1 MPSPKQVKKYYYI
14 NNSKQRVTVSIS
26 NQEQGV
32 IATTTVEHI
41 STDSCGYT
49 TAVHAVFK
57 DFCKRFKIAIK
68 ILQIRYFG
76 QKNPQPK
83 SIESNQKNQK
93 GYWYFKIT
101 AGRDL
106 MGVKSE

>member
-26 NQEQGV
+26 NQSQGV
-32 IATTTVEHI
+32 IATTIVEHI

-57 DFCKRFKIAIK
+57 DFCKRFKIKDKVPRVTKKVIENWENSLDS
-68 ILQIRYFG
+68 IYQMYLPQIQEQYP
-76 QKNPQPK
+76 NT
-83 SIESNQKNQK
+83 N
-93 GYWYFKIT
+93 
-101 AGRDL
+101 
-106 MGVKSE
+106 